1 MARQKLQFGP
11 LDDFGNVKEI
21 LDFGPT
27 DLSFT
32 AAGFLHC
39 VDVPLKLHLFLMIS
53 QGLVKLIYTERKEFH
68 RLRSKWAA

>member
-39 VDVPLKLHLFLMIS
+39 VDVPLKLHLFLMIR
-53 QGLVKLIYTERKEFH
+53 Y
-68 RLRSKWAA
+68 LRG